1 MTGVELQG
9 HSSRTKIVME
19 TVGDETIPSKQQV
32 KRPIHTYK
40 YNIYMY
46 MTVNLI
52 HSTITY

>member
-40 YNIYMY
+40 YNIYVY
-46 MTVNLI
+46 D
-52 HSTITY
+52 S